1 MNANSTNPPIH
12 RLFVAGHRGMVGD
25 AICRN
30 VATDPSIE
38 LLTAGREVV
47 DLCDA
52 EAVDAYYAENRPDAV
67 VVAAAK
73 VGGIFAN
80 SQYPVQFMSDNL
92 KIAVNCI
99 ESAYRHGVRR
109 LLFLGS
115 TCIYPRD
122 AAQPLVESALLS
134 GPLEST
140 NEAYAIAKIAGLKLC
155 QYYRQQYGV
164 MFHSAMPTN
173 LYGPGDNYHPENSH
187 VLPALLRR
195 FHEAKEEGTDSVTIW
210 GSGSPRREFLY
221 VDDLAAAV
229 MHLITAVEPPDWVNV
244 GTGEDLT
251 ILELAKK
258 IAAVV
263 GFEGEIKTDPT
274 KPDGTPRKVTDVTR
288 IHKLGWRHQVEL
300 DQGLRQT
307 YTSFLKECAES
318 TMRQA

>member
-1 MNANSTNPPIH
+1 MNAAPSAPSIQ

-25 AICRN
+25 AICRR
-30 VATDPSIE
+30 VAADPSIE

-47 DLCDA
+47 DLSDPQ
-52 EAVDAYYAENRPDAV
+52 AVDQFYADNRPDAV

-80 SQYPVQFMSDNL
+80 SQYPVEFLSENL
-92 KIAVNCI
+92 KIALNCV
-99 ESAYRHGVRR
+99 ESAYRHGVQR

-122 AAQPLVESALLS
+122 APQPLVESALLS
-134 GPLEST
+134 GPLETT

-195 FHEAKEEGTDSVTIW
+195 FHEAKEEGLPSVTIW

-221 VDDLAAAV
+221 VDDLASAA
-229 MHLITAVEPPDWVNV
+229 MHLLSASDPPDWVNV

-251 ILELAKK
+251 ILELAEK

-263 GFEGEIKTDPT
+263 GYQGQIETDPS
-274 KPDGTPRKVTDVTR
+274 KPDGTPRKVTDVTQL
-288 IHKLGWRHQVEL
+288 HALGWRHEVEL
-300 DQGLRQT
+300 AQGLQQA
-307 YTSFLKECAES
+307 YASFLKENAQS
-318 TMRQA
+318 TLRQA